1 MKLLLLTEYFPTSAK
16 GDISGG
22 VEARIFYLS
31 KELAKKHS
39 VTVICSWKNGEER
52 KQVINRVNVI
62 RVGPNHPYTNK
73 GNILSRLK
81 FSKAAYQEAI
91 KHSADIVEGTNFI
104 TYIPAYKAAR
114 KIGAK
119 AVATYHE
126 VWAGEW
132 IKNKGLITGLLGEIW
147 ERKVLK
153 LNWDKFIAVSEFTK
167 NKLIKFGIDSKKISV
182 VYNGIDLSHFKKF
195 KDKKYP
201 EPTIVCQ
208 SRLVSTKRV
217 DDLIR
222 ALPLVRNK
230 IPKVKCIIVGVGQE
244 LENLMKL
251 AKELK
256 VDDMTAFVGRF
267 EKHDDLIRTFRK
279 SWVLALPSVVEG
291 FGMVLVEAAAVGT
304 PYVCSDIEVLKEV
317 NSKVKY
323 GFTFKQKDHMDLA
336 NKIISALNHKFN
348 KAKVENFDWTNLS
361 KHILQD

>member
-126 VWAGEW
+126 VWAG
-132 IKNKGLITGLLGEIW
+132 
-147 ERKVLK
+147 
-153 LNWDKFIAVSEFTK
+153 
-167 NKLIKFGIDSKKISV
+167 
-182 VYNGIDLSHFKKF
+182 
-195 KDKKYP
+195 
-201 EPTIVCQ
+201 
-208 SRLVSTKRV
+208 
-217 DDLIR
+217 
-222 ALPLVRNK
+222 
-230 IPKVKCIIVGVGQE
+230 
-244 LENLMKL
+244 
-251 AKELK
+251 
-256 VDDMTAFVGRF
+256 
-267 EKHDDLIRTFRK
+267 
-279 SWVLALPSVVEG
+279 
-291 FGMVLVEAAAVGT
+291 
-304 PYVCSDIEVLKEV
+304 
-317 NSKVKY
+317 
-323 GFTFKQKDHMDLA
+323 
-336 NKIISALNHKFN
+336 
-348 KAKVENFDWTNLS
+348 
-361 KHILQD
+361 